1 VGSKEAPSQNKIQR
15 FWSWAMSE
23 IISVDFNKTYQ
34 IERDMYKAI
43 RETIDKF
50 SGQTSL
56 VVALGV
62 LELCKAE
69 LIQENQ
75 P

>member
-15 FWSWAMSE
+15 FWSRAMSE
-23 IISVDFNKTYQ
+23 IISVEFNKTYQ
-34 IERDMYKAI
+34 IERDMYKSI
-43 RETIDKF
+43 RDAIDKF

>member
-1 VGSKEAPSQNKIQR
+1 MGSKEAPPQNKIQR

-23 IISVDFNKTYQ
+23 IISIEFNKTYQ
-34 IERDMYKAI
+34 IERDMYKEI
-43 RETIDKF
+43 REAIDKF
-50 SGQTSL
+50 SGKTSL

-62 LELCKAE
+62 LELCKSE

>member
-1 VGSKEAPSQNKIQR
+1 
-15 FWSWAMSE
+15 MSE

-34 IERDMYKAI
+34 IERDMYKSI
-43 RETIDKF
+43 REAIDKF

>member
-1 VGSKEAPSQNKIQR
+1 
-15 FWSWAMSE
+15 MSE

-34 IERDMYKAI
+34 IERDMYKEIKEA
-43 RETIDKF
+43 IDKF

-69 LIQENQ
+69 LIQENR